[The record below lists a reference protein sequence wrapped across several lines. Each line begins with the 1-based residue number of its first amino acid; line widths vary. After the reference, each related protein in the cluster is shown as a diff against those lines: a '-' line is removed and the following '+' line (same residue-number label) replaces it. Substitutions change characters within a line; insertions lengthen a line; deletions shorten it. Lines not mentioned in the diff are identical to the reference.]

1 MSIYNK
7 AKFYQEL
14 GLDPNRNYS
23 SEDISQHL
31 RERAMNAAGLNPA
44 LVIEEHIQQSV
55 RNAFEKSEEPET
67 MTTEVITEAPAG
79 EEEKEIIGE
88 YKEAPS
94 AGLLKDSEPEKG
106 ETLTP
111 KKTAKKKKA

>member
-1 MSIYNK
+1 
-7 AKFYQEL
+7 
-14 GLDPNRNYS
+14 
-23 SEDISQHL
+23 
-31 RERAMNAAGLNPA
+31 
-44 LVIEEHIQQSV
+44 
-55 RNAFEKSEEPET
+55 